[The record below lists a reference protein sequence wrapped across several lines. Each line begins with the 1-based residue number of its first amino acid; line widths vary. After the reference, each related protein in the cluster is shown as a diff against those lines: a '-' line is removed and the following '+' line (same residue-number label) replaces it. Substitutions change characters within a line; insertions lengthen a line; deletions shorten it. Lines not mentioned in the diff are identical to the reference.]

1 LQTNKTAFQ
10 TFDLLFIPF
19 YLISFSGMVMQL
31 KKAVGEKYI
40 LTREHELMQKARQ
53 RLSKLE
59 NFHLLGSAL
68 SSNDYS
74 HLPVL
79 SFVISDGKNLG
90 GFLHHNFV
98 CALLNDVF
106 GIQARGGKQCYK
118 KVTEKCCDD
127 DYNIS

>member
-1 LQTNKTAFQ
+1 
-10 TFDLLFIPF
+10 
-19 YLISFSGMVMQL
+19 MQL
-31 KKAVGEKYI
+31 KKAVGEKFI

-53 RLSKLE
+53 RLSKLD

-68 SSNDYS
+68 SSDNHN

-79 SFVISDGKNLG
+79 SFVIGGGPNFG

-106 GIQARGGKQCYK
+106 GIQARGGKIPNYK
-118 KVTEKCCDD
+118 FVKERCCDKAF
-127 DYNIS
+127 I